1 MTEFIRSCE
10 LASYYILLLLIS
22 FCIHFNLS
30 SVLNNFLLFFK
41 LDDDAFVNTEKLA
54 KLYRTSNL
62 LNKVI
67 IWVLKM
73 FLGWCIF
80 WQVTGCFIP
89 CSLLAFIIFFR
100 PFSSI
105 PPQNQPKKGKMR
117 QKEHEI

>member
-30 SVLNNFLLFFK
+30 SVFNNFLLFFK

-80 WQVTGCFIP
+80 
-89 CSLLAFIIFFR
+89 
-100 PFSSI
+100 
-105 PPQNQPKKGKMR
+105 
-117 QKEHEI
+117 